1 MFLYTL
7 ATVFNLFLTGW
18 FEVNNLINFLISF
31 LISHF
36 SRTHSVSR
44 SPSKLHWNLFER
56 FFLDVHL
63 AFTCAP
69 ASVHLTRKNAY
80 AVVEIED
87 RNGSLRSPKPSFFSS
102 LVKTWPNCSCW
113 YFWTLLIRERGKKE
127 ETAWVRWRR
136 TVPILLVCL
145 ILDGLWDNRTT
156 FFKKICFLIKGQ
168 QKIGPMI

>member
-1 MFLYTL
+1 MIKLCKIYYYRQNIVYYISPNHTKNTL
-7 ATVFNLFLTGW
+7 SRQIIKMKMVANVCFYVHLRPFSFVLPWCFDMG
-18 FEVNNLINFLISF
+18 LIV

-87 RNGSLRSPKPSFFSS
+87 RNGSLTLTQTASPPSTKPG
-102 LVKTWPNCSCW
+102 LTQQL
-113 YFWTLLIRERGKKE
+113 YF
-127 ETAWVRWRR
+127 
-136 TVPILLVCL
+136 
-145 ILDGLWDNRTT
+145 
-156 FFKKICFLIKGQ
+156 
-168 QKIGPMI
+168 

>member
-1 MFLYTL
+1 MYVYMYSCDHFH
-7 ATVFNLFLTGW
+7 LFLTRW
-18 FEVNNLINFLISF
+18 FEVNNLINFLISI

-80 AVVEIED
+80 AVVEQKIGTA
-87 RNGSLRSPKPSFFSS
+87 RWRSPKPPSLLFSFLAGYFCYCSGERGLLCRGVLFWDSGRIRFGFLRQTVLLFLFSS
-102 LVKTWPNCSCW
+102 LSNPISPL
-113 YFWTLLIRERGKKE
+113 FWT
-127 ETAWVRWRR
+127 
-136 TVPILLVCL
+136 
-145 ILDGLWDNRTT
+145 T
-156 FFKKICFLIKGQ
+156 FL
-168 QKIGPMI
+168 

>member
-1 MFLYTL
+1 MPKIPIRGRIKHSISCRLRYFSALSTGIKKWKWSLMY
-7 ATVFNLFLTGW
+7 VFMYSCDHFHLFLTGR
-18 FEVNNLINFLISF
+18 FEVNNLINFLISI

-56 FFLDVHL
+56 FFLDVHM

-87 RNGSLRSPKPSFFSS
+87 RNGSLTLTQTASSPRWIKLANF
-102 LVKTWPNCSCW
+102 SCW
-113 YFWTLLIRERGKKE
+113 QNFSCWHYCSLS
-127 ETAWVRWRR
+127 
-136 TVPILLVCL
+136 
-145 ILDGLWDNRTT
+145 
-156 FFKKICFLIKGQ
+156 
-168 QKIGPMI
+168 IGGGW

>member
-1 MFLYTL
+1 MSYNSLSRFKRAESYQKHPFTAKYKTIISPTRTYFCVSWTFFIWCMLGIIRWIISVIL
-7 ATVFNLFLTGW
+7 
-18 FEVNNLINFLISF
+18 LIPI

-80 AVVEIED
+80 AVVE
-87 RNGSLRSPKPSFFSS
+87 
-102 LVKTWPNCSCW
+102 
-113 YFWTLLIRERGKKE
+113 
-127 ETAWVRWRR
+127 
-136 TVPILLVCL
+136 
-145 ILDGLWDNRTT
+145 
-156 FFKKICFLIKGQ
+156 
-168 QKIGPMI
+168 QKIGTARYAHPNRLSLSGKNLAKLQLLIFLDFID